1 MASLRQKRFN
11 YDYDCSTEDEESD
24 FNSSDQSSNNHI
36 VMKGKRPY
44 STALFEKCDSK
55 KAKLCFSS
63 FQKEINDTSRKPKS
77 YNRNALMAREN
88 RIKKKLYVENLEQT
102 VEKIR
107 DENKKLSS
115 ILDNQSTVISDLRKE
130 LKYLKNVLAN
140 SSDIGRLLKCI
151 NQNTGM
157 PVTSSVNNNIKF
169 EATRREHPW
178 SEDAKSQLEELNNL
192 TVDEFN
198 GEFSSCSISPRLET
212 DLNNWNDL
220 FSDLQSPILCPE
232 DSSLKLWE
240 DVTPAPLA
248 DHNNEHNYTNNSL
261 SKADNVGVC
270 LHIARHKVSLE
281 FCSSCSENA
290 NLAWD
295 ED

>member
-1 MASLRQKRFN
+1 MVSREKRN
-11 YDYDCSTEDEESD
+11 YDYDCSSADDESD
-24 FNSSDQSSNNHI
+24 FNSSDQSSNTHI
-36 VMKGKRPY
+36 IKGKRPY
-44 STALFEKCDSK
+44 STALFEKFDSK

-63 FQKEINDTSRKPKS
+63 YQKEINDAPRKAKS

-88 RIKKKLYVENLEQT
+88 RMKKKLYVENLEQS

-107 DENKKLSS
+107 NENKKLSS

-169 EATRREHPW
+169 DATSREHPW
-178 SEDAKSQLEELNNL
+178 SEDAKRQLEELNNL

-198 GEFSSCSISPRLET
+198 GELSSCVMSPRLET
-212 DLNNWNDL
+212 DSNNWNDL
-220 FSDLQSPILCPE
+220 FSDLHSPLLCPE

-240 DVTPAPLA
+240 DVNSAPIEC
-248 DHNNEHNYTNNSL
+248 HNEHNYTNNSL
-261 SKADNVGVC
+261 SKADDVGVC

-290 NLAWD
+290 SLAWD

>member
-198 GEFSSCSISPRLET
+198 
-212 DLNNWNDL
+212 
-220 FSDLQSPILCPE
+220 